1 MAINVLPLV
10 DAVWG
15 TVWPSCS
22 NEAQEASVQQG
33 ASAIEVLKGLD
44 FFSGDQDF
52 FHLIVQPTGRVS
64 EMEAS

>member
-1 MAINVLPLV
+1 MDCPL
-10 DAVWG
+10 WTQSG
-15 TVWPSCS
+15 GLYGPSCS
-22 NEAQEASVQQG
+22 NEAQEASVQQD

-44 FFSGDQDF
+44 FFSGDQAF